1 MITVNTLKDM
11 LIDLKN
17 QTTKDIHDELMP
29 FLIPIKDVEKELFA
43 APLSTTEF
51 GDGNTYKLLKHL
63 SSHLP
68 MMKGCFKYALIAPGR
83 CTNLDTKQKDN
94 IFLLFVVES
103 HDVISVGTWNYQT
116 EKYTQGPELLK
127 PDEVAG
133 DLLLAM
139 KLFAFQL
146 QCSINSI
153 NKPIE
158 YDQAF
163 RLVQDT
169 LDILMSRHDGD

>member
-11 LIDLKN
+11 LVDLKN

-29 FLIPIKDVEKELFA
+29 FLIPIKDVEKDLFA

-51 GDGNTYKLLKHL
+51 GDGNTYKLLKYL

-68 MMKGCFKYALIAPGR
+68 MMKGCFKYAFIAPGNG
-83 CTNLDTKQKDN
+83 TNLETKQKDK

-116 EKYTQGPELLK
+116 EEYVQGPELLQ

-146 QCSINSI
+146 ECSMNSI
-153 NKPIE
+153 KKPIE
-158 YDQAF
+158 YGQAF
-163 RLVQDT
+163 NLVQDT
-169 LDILMSRHDGD
+169 LDILLSRHDGD